1 MEEYTKE
8 QLVAKLDEIINAKE
22 ASWQE
27 LALLVF
33 HPHFPEQFFEEA
45 VKELEQALAEH
56 KTRLAQQRA
65 QSDL

>member
-8 QLVAKLDEIINAKE
+8 QLLAKLDDIINAKE
-22 ASWQE
+22 ASWQD

-33 HPHFPEQFFEEA
+33 HPFFPAEFFEEA
-45 VKELEQALAEH
+45 VKELEQALADH
-56 KTRLAQQRA
+56 KARLAQRRA